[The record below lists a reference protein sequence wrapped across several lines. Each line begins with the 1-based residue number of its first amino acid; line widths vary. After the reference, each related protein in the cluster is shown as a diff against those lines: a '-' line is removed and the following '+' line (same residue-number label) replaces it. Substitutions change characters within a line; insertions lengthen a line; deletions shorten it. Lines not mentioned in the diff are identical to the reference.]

1 MENHWQRA
9 RLIPVVGTGAGN
21 EREQRATSAL
31 LAVMSIV
38 RPFSNAILGPL
49 GASKAAAA
57 RVDTYIE
64 PPFKTGLKTDVRP
77 DGLIQVTYG
86 SHTPF
91 TALVEVKTGT
101 NNLIVDQL
109 NAYIDI
115 ARAEKFDHV
124 ITISNEIA
132 PSEGIHPTAG
142 LKVQKNSRVKVT
154 HFSWTRIAALAVRVK
169 ERIGIDDKEQEWVL
183 DELLRYLE
191 HTSSGALEFD
201 DMGQHWVAVR
211 EGVRNGSI
219 KRTDVGV
226 ADVARR
232 WDQLL
237 TYSAMKL
244 EVQLNEIV
252 EEVIPRAQRDDA
264 ASRQKAFVKELSETG
279 AFSGSLRVPGAI
291 ATLDVVADLRTRQVS
306 ISSSFRAPADKKAK
320 GSLGWLLRQ
329 LDDAPGRLLVE
340 AFPKGAAHGSVAE
353 IAKLREDAMDLLSE
367 MPGDIAKFKIQLI
380 TDLGVNRRNGK
391 SGGFVES
398 VLGAVSKYYGSVLQ
412 HLVPYQEKA
421 PQVAKPLVASEDPPL
436 GSVK

>member
-1 MENHWQRA
+1 
-9 RLIPVVGTGAGN
+9 
-21 EREQRATSAL
+21 
-31 LAVMSIV
+31 
-38 RPFSNAILGPL
+38 
-49 GASKAAAA
+49 
-57 RVDTYIE
+57 
-64 PPFKTGLKTDVRP
+64 
-77 DGLIQVTYG
+77 
-86 SHTPF
+86 
-91 TALVEVKTGT
+91 
-101 NNLIVDQL
+101 
-109 NAYIDI
+109 
-115 ARAEKFDHV
+115 
-124 ITISNEIA
+124 
-132 PSEGIHPTAG
+132 
-142 LKVQKNSRVKVT
+142 
-154 HFSWTRIAALAVRVK
+154 
-169 ERIGIDDKEQEWVL
+169 
-183 DELLRYLE
+183 
-191 HTSSGALEFD
+191 
-201 DMGQHWVAVR
+201 MGEHWVAVR

-244 EVQLNEIV
+244 EIQLNETV

-291 ATLDVVADLRTRQVS
+291 ATLDIVADLRTRQVS
-306 ISSSFRAPADKKAK
+306 ISSSFRAPADKKAR
-320 GSLGWLLRQ
+320 GSLSWLLRQ

-340 AFPKGAAHGSVAE
+340 AFPKGAAHGATAQV
-353 IAKLREDAMDLLSE
+353 AKLREDATDLLSE

-421 PQVAKPLVASEDPPL
+421 PQVVTPFVVAEDPPL
-436 GSVK
+436 GSVT

>member
-1 MENHWQRA
+1 MDKNWQRA

-49 GASKAAAA
+49 GASRAAAA
-57 RVDTYIE
+57 HVDAFIE
-64 PPFKTGLKTDVRP
+64 PPFKTGIKTDVRP

-86 SHTPF
+86 SQTPF

-101 NNLIVDQL
+101 NILMADQL

-115 ARAEKFDHV
+115 ARAERFDHV

-142 LKVQKNSRVKVT
+142 LKVQKNSRVKVA

-169 ERIGIDDKEQEWVL
+169 ERIGINDREQEWVL

-191 HTSSGALEFD
+191 HASSGALEFD
-201 DMGQHWVAVR
+201 DMGEHWVAVR

-244 EVQLNEIV
+244 EIQLNETV

-264 ASRQKAFVKELSETG
+264 SSRQKAFVKELSETG
-279 AFSGSLRVPGAI
+279 ALSGSLRVPGAI
-291 ATLDVVADLRTRQVS
+291 ATLDIVADLRTRQVS
-306 ISSSFRAPADKKAK
+306 ISSSFRAPADKKAR
-320 GSLGWLLRQ
+320 GSLSWLLRQ

-340 AFPKGAAHGSVAE
+340 AFPKGAAHGATAQV
-353 IAKLREDAMDLLSE
+353 AKLREDATDLLSE

-421 PQVAKPLVASEDPPL
+421 PQVVTPFVVAEDPPL
-436 GSVK
+436 GSVT